1 MFLLDA
7 RAVLGAF
14 AKGRS
19 SVPSLSSALFEKR
32 QLFKWLETGWCDGST
47 SHLNET
53 QPTHLPEVFTKGL
66 TASVYHRTSTRRC
79 QNRLPSQI
87 GVGIISVHV
96 YAEKVLLCRHL
107 GQPRE
112 VHHVVFNERSGT
124 DGRWKCAPASPRNG
138 ALCLTCQASRLL
150 PSAANVRKRGR
161 RRQNTWRDR
170 PTCCSDSGVLC
181 SGCLSTQG
189 RDQPSDTAMHQNS
202 CHSMFVAKVIKCA
215 QYLLEQTCLTHGME
229 RRIVVNFSTC

>member
-1 MFLLDA
+1 MCLVSSNCWDA

-87 GVGIISVHV
+87 GVGIISMHV

-124 DGRWKCAPASPRNG
+124 DGRWKCAPASKGWSTLLNLSGFSFASVGCKR
-138 ALCLTCQASRLL
+138 TQARPSSSRYLEGPSNLL
-150 PSAANVRKRGR
+150 
-161 RRQNTWRDR
+161 
-170 PTCCSDSGVLC
+170 L
-181 SGCLSTQG
+181 
-189 RDQPSDTAMHQNS
+189 
-202 CHSMFVAKVIKCA
+202 
-215 QYLLEQTCLTHGME
+215 
-229 RRIVVNFSTC
+229 